1 MTAYNSGTT
10 PLELSA
16 KDKRTAYILILGI
29 ILPLLDS
36 TLVNLSVDNI
46 KQYFHTDIAITQWI
60 TTAYMLA
67 AATAVPLS
75 AWLTEKITAKKTWV
89 CSLSLFLIG
98 TVLSAISINIHMLI
112 FSRVIQG
119 VATGLLLPV
128 MQTIIVISVGQN
140 KARLALTTM
149 SVPSVLAPILGPLIA
164 GLILQVSDWKMIFW
178 LHIPLC
184 LLSIY
189 FAQKYLPSSKNTEAT
204 PFDYL
209 GFIILSLGVI
219 SLILGI
225 NSLGTKLH
233 TLTFN
238 ASILTT
244 IGIVFIIIYIVY
256 YKYKKENSIINLGL
270 FKFDNFRNSGLL
282 LLISSVVY
290 YGGILFYPIF
300 LIQYCNYSIFLS
312 GIMIAFHG
320 VGTLV
325 GRKYI
330 PKLTKKFGE
339 SQTLLIS
346 IVLTLI
352 GSVLLIPQLI
362 KYEYLVVIAMFFRGF
377 GLGILTINSM
387 SGAYEGLSKHQ
398 VSQASSL
405 SRIFTYMGGVIGYS
419 IIAYFLKNTDLENI
433 SPHLGLTFI
442 IFCCF
447 IPVVLNRK
455 YNQKTKTI
463 N

>member
-1 MTAYNSGTT
+1 MDAYNSGTT
-10 PLELSA
+10 PLELSS
-16 KDKRTAYILILGI
+16 KDKRTVYILILGI

-46 KQYFHTDIAITQWI
+46 KQYFHTDIAIAQWI
-60 TTAYMLA
+60 TTAYMLS

-75 AWLTEKITAKKTWV
+75 VWLTEKITAKKTWV
-89 CSLSLFLIG
+89 YSLSLFLIG
-98 TVLSAISINIHMLI
+98 TILSAISINIYMLI

-128 MQTIIVISVGQN
+128 MQTIVVISVGQN

-149 SVPSVLAPILGPLIA
+149 SVPSVLAPIFGPLIA
-164 GLILQVSDWKMIFW
+164 GFILQISDWKMIFW
-178 LHIPLC
+178 LHIPFC

-189 FAQKYLPSSKNTEAT
+189 FAQKYLPSSENTEAT

-225 NSLGTKLH
+225 NSLGTKLNVLIFNAL
-233 TLTFN
+233 TLT
-238 ASILTT
+238 I
-244 IGIVFIIIYIVY
+244 IGIISIIIYIVY
-256 YKYKKENSIINLGL
+256 YNLKKENAIINLDL
-270 FKFDNFRNSGLL
+270 FKFNNFRNSGLL
-282 LLISSVVY
+282 LFISSVVY
-290 YGGILFYPIF
+290 YGGILFYPFF
-300 LIQYCNYSIFLS
+300 LIKYCNYSIFIS
-312 GIMIAFHG
+312 GIVIAFHG

-330 PKLTKKFGE
+330 PKLTQNFGE
-339 SQTLLIS
+339 NKTLLLS
-346 IVLTLI
+346 IFLTLI
-352 GSVLLIPQLI
+352 GSVLLVPQLI
-362 KYEYLVVIAMFFRGF
+362 KYEYLVVIAMFLRGF

-398 VSQASSL
+398 ISQASSL

-419 IIAYFLKNTDLENI
+419 IIAYFLKNTDLESI
-433 SPHLGLTFI
+433 LPHLGLTFI

-447 IPVVLNRK
+447 IPVIMNRK
-455 YNQKTKTI
+455 YNQQIKIVK
-463 N
+463 